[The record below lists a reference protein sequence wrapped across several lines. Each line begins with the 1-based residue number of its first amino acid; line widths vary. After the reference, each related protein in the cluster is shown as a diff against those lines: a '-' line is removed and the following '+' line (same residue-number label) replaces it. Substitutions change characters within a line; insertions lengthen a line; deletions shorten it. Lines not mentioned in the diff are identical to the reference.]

1 MPDYPKKFEQF
12 WKVYP
17 RKVAKVNALTA
28 WIKQDVEADMYNAK
42 AAIDDIEKR
51 TRLGWWS
58 KDKTKIPHPATWINS
73 QRWHDEGWEQ
83 DIEGHSR
90 TDEKAKPFV
99 PREPDRIVP
108 WEEALIGRLFRTYI
122 VVAHGLPDVNA
133 ALNIKGELMRDVVPN
148 LRGDVESGQMKP
160 AELAVMVAGL
170 FLAHMDHAYSLKLKD
185 RILAMAKGK

>member
-99 PREPDRIVP
+99 PSIPDRDVP
-108 WEEALIGRLFRTYI
+108 WEECIIGRLFRTY
-122 VVAHGLPDVNA
+122 VMTSGGLPEVDT
-133 ALNIKGELMRDVVPN
+133 ALNIKGELMADTVPAF
-148 LRGDVESGQMKP
+148 RE
-160 AELAVMVAGL
+160 ELAAQRMSRKEVAFALVEL
-170 FLAHMDHAYSLKLKD
+170 FVRHMDAAYGLHLED
-185 RILAMAKGK
+185 RVLASARLR